1 MNYENSITL
10 FVPRGKVGRVRQV
23 SERASE
29 KSASLNEMRTASEAE
44 SKLFSVQ
51 PIWVRASRVRTRAP
65 HHAGRGLSRRQAVL
79 RRRRRRGGR
88 PFPGGRGLPPLTTLR
103 LPSFRR
109 RCAGAAD
116 EEGRK
121 EGRKG

>member
-51 PIWVRASRVRTRAP
+51 PIWVRASRVRTRARARP
-65 HHAGRGLSRRQAVL
+65 TTPVAVSHAGKQYSAAVAAAAA
-79 RRRRRRGGR
+79 
-88 PFPGGRGLPPLTTLR
+88 
-103 LPSFRR
+103 LPSL
-109 RCAGAAD
+109 AAAAFPHLLP
-116 EEGRK
+116 
-121 EGRKG
+121 